1 MPTRWLGVTVSGDKA
16 VLVDATVLDDD
27 DRILINADFTV
38 KLQKGQR
45 AEAYS
50 VFSQEIYDYAKEH
63 GIERAAVKG
72 SAVSQQGRPSLA
84 HFEAAELRGVAIGAL
99 ASVCTTETITK
110 ATISRHYG
118 DRKADE
124 YIADDDFWQEKFG
137 GGALRAGSR
146 EAAFCILAK
155 CDK

>member
-1 MPTRWLGVTVSGDKA
+1 MSVRWLGVTVSGDKA
-16 VLVDATVLDDD
+16 VLVDATVPVEAGE
-27 DRILINADFTV
+27 IVINADFNV

-50 VFSQEIYDYAKEH
+50 VFSQEIYDYAKEN

-72 SAVSQQGRPSLA
+72 SAVSQQGRPTLA

-99 ASVCTTETITK
+99 ASVCPTETITK
-110 ATISRHYG
+110 ATISRNYG

-124 YIADDDFWQEKFG
+124 YIGDDTFWQEKFTG
-137 GGALRAGSR
+137 SALRAGSR

-155 CDK
+155 CEK